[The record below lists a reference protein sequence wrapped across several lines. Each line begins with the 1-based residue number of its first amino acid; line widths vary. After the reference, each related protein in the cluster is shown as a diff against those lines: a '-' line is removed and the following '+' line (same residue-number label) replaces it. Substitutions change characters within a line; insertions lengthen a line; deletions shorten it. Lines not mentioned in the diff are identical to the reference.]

1 MRVISSRRVV
11 LPAVFALVAI
21 VGACSKKEPEPT
33 STAPPTPTSTSTA
46 TSTPSALVASLPR
59 ACADVAAALCT
70 KFESCNTGAM
80 LSIVFDD
87 LAHCVARMK
96 LVCAVELVAP
106 DVASTV
112 AEVQAC
118 ANAINATSC
127 GDGFDPDSVAECR
140 WVGARA
146 NGGACGVNAQCTSG
160 FCDKRPPSSECG
172 TCAALPQAGEAC
184 PAERCAPGHKCVA
197 PGKCMKLVAIGAACD
212 ASTPCA
218 SSGYCLGKKCVA
230 PAHLGDK
237 CDPLGRG
244 GPGCSEMITCDT
256 KTKICRPPTLANVGE
271 PCGLVGTELRAC
283 TRSWCEAHGEGGK
296 CIARVAEGGT
306 CTTSEA
312 CVVPATCVS
321 GTCKMPNPAGCR

>member
-1 MRVISSRRVV
+1 MSFFRRIVV
-11 LPAVFALVAI
+11 AVVVGALAI
-21 VGACSKKEPEPT
+21 ACSKKEPEPT
-33 STAPPTPTSTSTA
+33 STPTSTSTSTSTA
-46 TSTPSALVASLPR
+46 TSMPTASANATSLPR

-96 LVCAVELVAP
+96 LVCSVELVAP
-106 DVASTV
+106 DVVTTV

-118 ANAINATSC
+118 ANAINATPC
-127 GDGFDPDSVAECR
+127 GDGFDPDAVAECR
-140 WVGARA
+140 WIGARQ
-146 NGGACGVNAQCTSG
+146 NGKACGVNAQCTSG

-172 TCAALPQAGEAC
+172 ACAPLPQPGDAC
-184 PAERCAPGHKCVA
+184 PAERCAPGSKCVA
-197 PGKCMKLVAIGAACD
+197 PGKCVKLVPIGAACD

-218 SSGYCLGKKCVA
+218 ASGYCIGKKCVA
-230 PAHLGDK
+230 PVHLGDK
-237 CDPLGRG
+237 CDPVGRA

-256 KTKICRPPTLANVGE
+256 KTKICRPPTLASAGE

-283 TRSWCEAHGEGGK
+283 TRAWCEAHGESGK
-296 CIARVAEGGT
+296 CIPRVAEGAS

-312 CVVPATCVS
+312 CVVPATCVR
-321 GTCKMPNPAGCR
+321 GTCKMPDPASCR